1 MPTSLYCDPPGT
13 TTASG
18 ANDGV
23 SALTLGIES
32 CGTCNEGWKKS
43 ATGNCDTCQVGYTCS
58 TTSSSSVVGIIG
70 IASPCTI
77 ANTGLAGTINCVNSG
92 TVAGVTNA
100 CMCVCPVGYS
110 GTTCETALPCTIA
123 NTGLA
128 GTIECQN
135 SATAGGVT
143 NVCTCVCPAGV
154 SGTTCEI
161 LDDCLVAATGLDGTI
176 ACENGGVASGTTGS
190 CTCVC
195 RSGFEGHLCGVDLES
210 VVADTTTAL
219 QVCNEEKAGNITIKN
234 IKIAEIEVCNEEKQ
248 VKIDAVAACDMRE
261 SAMAANWTTLK
272 LENDQLR
279 NNWTN
284 AMLVSDAL
292 QIKLDAVVVERN
304 TVNRSQIEFV
314 AACDTRENAMA
325 ANWTMLKIEND
336 QLQNNWTNAM
346 LESDELQ
353 IKLDAVVVERN
364 TVDRSQIELTSL
376 LETNVNELSKK
387 TKALEDEQETNQE
400 LRQNI
405 LDLNAALVEAQKV
418 VTVATAAPASTSNT
432 ETDAIKCG
440 VEECDVLL
448 VKRTGFD
455 SGSMMVFGFGFF
467 VYVVTMTVVV
477 LVILIKKCK
486 QQRSEKKQ
494 QSDVNAK
501 VQPKNPTRIQP
512 TPAKEKS
519 LSQRRMMDRL
529 EQAPKEDRRAM
540 KRRSRADIS
549 GVNQEHHL

>member
-1 MPTSLYCDPPGT
+1 
-13 TTASG
+13 
-18 ANDGV
+18 
-23 SALTLGIES
+23 
-32 CGTCNEGWKKS
+32 
-43 ATGNCDTCQVGYTCS
+43 
-58 TTSSSSVVGIIG
+58 
-70 IASPCTI
+70 
-77 ANTGLAGTINCVNSG
+77 
-92 TVAGVTNA
+92 
-100 CMCVCPVGYS
+100 
-110 GTTCETALPCTIA
+110 
-123 NTGLA
+123 
-128 GTIECQN
+128 
-135 SATAGGVT
+135 
-143 NVCTCVCPAGV
+143 
-154 SGTTCEI
+154 
-161 LDDCLVAATGLDGTI
+161 
-176 ACENGGVASGTTGS
+176 

-418 VTVATAAPASTSNT
+418 VTVATAA
-432 ETDAIKCG
+432 
-440 VEECDVLL
+440 
-448 VKRTGFD
+448 
-455 SGSMMVFGFGFF
+455 
-467 VYVVTMTVVV
+467 
-477 LVILIKKCK
+477 
-486 QQRSEKKQ
+486 
-494 QSDVNAK
+494 
-501 VQPKNPTRIQP
+501 
-512 TPAKEKS
+512 
-519 LSQRRMMDRL
+519 
-529 EQAPKEDRRAM
+529 
-540 KRRSRADIS
+540 
-549 GVNQEHHL
+549 

>member
-304 TVNRSQIEFV
+304 TVNRSQIE
-314 AACDTRENAMA
+314 
-325 ANWTMLKIEND
+325 
-336 QLQNNWTNAM
+336 
-346 LESDELQ
+346 
-353 IKLDAVVVERN
+353 
-364 TVDRSQIELTSL
+364 LTSL

-448 VKRTGFD
+448 VKRTGLD